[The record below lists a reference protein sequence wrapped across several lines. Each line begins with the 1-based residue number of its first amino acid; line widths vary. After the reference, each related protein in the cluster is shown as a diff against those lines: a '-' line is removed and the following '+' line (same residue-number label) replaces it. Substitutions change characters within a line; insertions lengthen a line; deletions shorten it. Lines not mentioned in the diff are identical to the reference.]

1 MLKFRVWDKR
11 PDGLGMLYNA
21 QSHPFWFDFLDYPKI
36 YEVMQF
42 TGLLDNEGKEIYEGD
57 ILSCHAFDGWFDDGG
72 HSFNFEVKHS
82 IIKSG
87 ESDISGFVRVPES
100 RVVIG
105 NVFENPELLK
115 KC

>member
-1 MLKFRVWDKR
+1 
-11 PDGLGMLYNA
+11 
-21 QSHPFWFDFLDYPKI
+21 
-36 YEVMQF
+36 MQF